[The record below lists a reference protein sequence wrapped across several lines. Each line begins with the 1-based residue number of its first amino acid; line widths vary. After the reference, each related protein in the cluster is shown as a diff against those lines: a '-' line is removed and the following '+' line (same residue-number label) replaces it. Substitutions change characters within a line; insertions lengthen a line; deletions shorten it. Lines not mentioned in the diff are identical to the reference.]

1 LSDLIIKIGDD
12 ELDLSV
18 DQTIAITKQAAKV
31 GDFSTILAD
40 GTNEVTVPLTPNNKT
55 ILDNA
60 HLIESDSGKPYGR
73 LDATLIQEG
82 YETIQDGYA
91 IVKSSAN
98 DFSLQVVGGNA
109 SFFDLIKDLDLR
121 ELPLSEYDH
130 FWTNANAFIYRN
142 TTEGLIY
149 AVFEQGSDADTMR
162 TYSSTPNDRY
172 AVHTDMLLPS
182 FYIKTLVEK
191 IFEEQGYTFVTDLS
205 TEDIYTKAVLFCSEL
220 GNRGE
225 DMTYHEA
232 TVRNFADQTTVSGD
246 FPNGETFRFFADATV
261 DAPTSSYTGGSEF
274 LTALQGNG
282 SSGSRFNL
290 TDSCSLTL
298 TLDLEIDTPNQPSTL
313 DITFY
318 VDHTTESGIVT
329 ENLGTFNLPTGV
341 VSTFSLTVDIDVEEY
356 EDEIYFAPR
365 YSFFASTP
373 TVVPFT
379 IKKDSTYTVSNVQL
393 LYNSSVSSSFPFNYL
408 NNGLYLPEMKQGE
421 FLKELARMYQW
432 VYDTDER
439 TKTVT
444 ARRFDE
450 IKENI
455 PNAVDL
461 SDKLHVEDIKM
472 NYGLDGFA
480 QTNALRYKEDD
491 ETLYDAV
498 GYIDVADTTLKPEK
512 DYVKM
517 SEFAAS
523 STRTRFGNVAAP
535 YVPIFEEGLP
545 SNGLTDRVFLV
556 RRENPFAENVNFYR
570 ASATPQN
577 LPTDD
582 LTFAYFAEAGNND
595 SLDFPTLIDRFYQTV
610 IDMNDKG
617 KTVECKMN
625 LNIKDVE
632 NYDPFKPVYISHFG
646 SYFYWEKLSNYV
658 KDKLTK
664 CIFVKL

>member
-1 LSDLIIKIGDD
+1 MSDLIIKIGDD
-12 ELDLSV
+12 ALDLAQ

-31 GDFSTILAD
+31 GDFSTILLD
-40 GTNEVTVPLTPNNKT
+40 GTNEVTIPLTPNNRR

-60 HLIESDSGKPYGR
+60 HLIETDSGKPYGR

-98 DFSLQVVGGNA
+98 NFSLQVVGGNA
-109 SFFDLIKDLDLR
+109 SFFDLIKDLELR

-130 FWTNANAFIYRN
+130 FWTNQNVFDLRN
-142 TTEGLIY
+142 ETEGLIY

-191 IFEEQGYTFVTDLS
+191 IFEAQGYAFVTDLS
-205 TEDIYTKAVLFCSEL
+205 SEDIYDKAAVFCSDL
-220 GNRGE
+220 GTRGE
-225 DMTYHEA
+225 DMSYHEA

-246 FPNGETFRFFADATV
+246 FPDGETFRFFADATV
-261 DAPTSSYTGGSEF
+261 DAPTSSYTGGAEF

-282 SSGSRFNL
+282 TDGSRFNL

-298 TLDLEIDTPNQPSTL
+298 SLDLDIDNPPGPNL
-313 DITFY
+313 IDITFY

-329 ENLGTFNLPTGV
+329 ENLGTFSMSTGIN
-341 VSTFSLTVDIDVEEY
+341 SYSFTIDINVEEY
-356 EDEIYFAPR
+356 DDEIYFAPR
-365 YSFFASTP
+365 FTYTTSTP
-373 TVVPFT
+373 TFT
-379 IKKDSTYTVSNVQL
+379 ALIVKEDSTYTVSNVQL
-393 LYNSSVSSSFPFNYL
+393 LYNSGVSSSFPFNYL
-408 NNGLYLPEMKQGE
+408 SNGLYLPDMKQGE

-439 TKTVT
+439 TRTVT
-444 ARRFDE
+444 ARRYDE
-450 IKENI
+450 IKENTI
-455 PNAVDL
+455 NAIDL
-461 SDKLHVEDIKM
+461 SDKLHVDDIQI

-517 SEFAAS
+517 SQFAAS